1 MSNVD
6 KRARVGVSQQPAAL
20 TVGLAEAICA
30 RPRMEDRHAVSV
42 APDGVTIVAVFDGHG
57 GSRVAEAAAG
67 RVVDVVASSV
77 KRDPRFTGNAWA
89 QIFAALDTPA
99 PSVGST
105 ATVLCLVPPMLHVA
119 HVGDSRALLVRP
131 ATHLRLTL
139 DHREETPSERARIL
153 AAGGE
158 FRDGYVVDPR
168 HPYRGL
174 MVTRALGD
182 KELEPAGVIA
192 TPEITAVHTHDALG
206 FVLTTDGL
214 WDMLGPTADAFVA
227 RALRRSV
234 SDGLT
239 ATTLAEWL
247 VALVVDRGGR
257 DNVTVAVGL
266 FANLPSSQ

>member
-6 KRARVGVSQQPAAL
+6 ERARVGVSQQPAAL

-131 ATHLRLTL
+131 ATPLRLTL
-139 DHREETPSERARIL
+139 DHRYETPSERARIL

-174 MVTRALGD
+174 MLTRALGD
-182 KELEPAGVIA
+182 KELGPAGVIA
-192 TPEITAVHTHDALG
+192 TPEITAVHTNDALG
-206 FVLTTDGL
+206 FVLATDGL
-214 WDMLGPTADAFVA
+214 WDVLGPTADALVA